1 MNIWVIGKN
10 GMLAKDILKVFDK
23 NNISYFSTGREIDI
37 TNIDDLNNYIKNK
50 NIDIVINCAAYT
62 KVDLAEDE
70 PEICAKIN
78 GFGVKNISEIC
89 ENKNLKLIHFSTDY
103 VFDGT
108 SNKPYKESD
117 TTNPINVYGR
127 SKLEGEK
134 YALSLNK
141 SLIIRISWLYGINGN
156 NFVYTMLNL
165 MKNKDSI
172 KVVNDQY
179 GSPTNTLDIAN
190 LILHIIK
197 DIKDFNFGIYH
208 YTNEGNISWF
218 DFANSIYDLAKKN
231 NILNKDCIVEP
242 CNSKEYK
249 TKAKRPKFSVL
260 SKDKI
265 KNDYKI
271 NLIDYKESLNSF
283 LKSLA

>member
-10 GMLAKDILKVFDK
+10 GMLAKDILKIFDK
-23 NNISYFSTGREIDI
+23 NNMPYFSTGREVDI
-37 TNIDDLNNYIKNK
+37 TNINDLNNFIKNK
-50 NIDIVINCAAYT
+50 NIDMVINCAAYT

-70 PEICAKIN
+70 PEICSKIN
-78 GFGVKNISEIC
+78 CLGVKNISEIC
-89 ENKNLKLIHFSTDY
+89 ENKKLKLIHFSSDY
-103 VFDGT
+103 VFDGDT
-108 SNKPYKESD
+108 NKPYIEND
-117 TTNPINVYGR
+117 VTNPINIYGK

-134 YALSLNK
+134 YALSLSS
-141 SLIIRISWLYGINGN
+141 SLVIRISWLYGINGN
-156 NFVYTMLNL
+156 NFVYTILNL
-165 MKNKDSI
+165 MRSKDSI

-179 GSPTNTLDIAN
+179 GSPTNTLDVAN
-190 LILHIIK
+190 LILYIIK
-197 DIKDFNFGIYH
+197 DFHFGLYH

-260 SKDKI
+260 SKEKI
-265 KNDYKI
+265 KSDLKI
-271 NLIDYKESLNSF
+271 DLIDYKESLNSF
-283 LKSLA
+283 FKSLA

>member
-1 MNIWVIGKN
+1 MNIWVVGKN
-10 GMLAKDILKVFDK
+10 GMLAKDILKLFDK
-23 NNISYFSTGREIDI
+23 NNISYFSTGREVDI
-37 TNIDDLNNYIKNK
+37 TNINDLNNYIKNK
-50 NIDIVINCAAYT
+50 NIEIVINCAAYT

-70 PEICAKIN
+70 TEICYKIN
-78 GFGVKNISEIC
+78 DLGVKNIAEIC
-89 ENKNLKLIHFSTDY
+89 ENEKLKLIHFSTDY

-108 SNKPYKESD
+108 SDKPYKESD
-117 TTNPINVYGR
+117 STNPINVYGK

-134 YALSLNK
+134 HALSLSK
-141 SLIIRISWLYGINGN
+141 SLIMRISWLYGINGN
-156 NFVYTMLNL
+156 NFVHTMLNL
-165 MKNKDSI
+165 MKSKDSI

-197 DIKDFNFGIYH
+197 DIKDFNFGTYH

-231 NILNKDCIVEP
+231 NILNKDCIIEP
-242 CNSKEYK
+242 CKSEEYK
-249 TKAKRPKFSVL
+249 TKANRPKFSVL
-260 SKDKI
+260 SKEKI

-271 NLIDYKESLNSF
+271 DLIDYKESLNSF

>member
-103 VFDGT
+103 VFDGN

>member
-89 ENKNLKLIHFSTDY
+89 ENNNLKLIHFSTDY

>member
-23 NNISYFSTGREIDI
+23 NNISYLSTGREIDI
-37 TNIDDLNNYIKNK
+37 TNINDLNNFIKNK

-70 PEICAKIN
+70 PEICDKIN
-78 GFGVKNISEIC
+78 ALGVKNISEIC
-89 ENKNLKLIHFSTDY
+89 ENKNLKLIHFSSDY
-103 VFDGT
+103 VFDGNA
-108 SNKPYKESD
+108 NKPYKESD
-117 TTNPINVYGR
+117 ATNPINVYGK

-134 YALSLNK
+134 YALSLNS
-141 SLIIRISWLYGINGN
+141 SLVIRISWLYGINGN
-156 NFVYTMLNL
+156 NFVYTMLNF

-179 GSPTNTLDIAN
+179 GSPTNTLDVAN
-190 LILHIIK
+190 LILYIIK
-197 DIKDFNFGIYH
+197 DFRFGLYH

-231 NILNKDCIVEP
+231 NILNKECIIKP
-242 CNSKEYK
+242 CKSEEYK

-260 SKDKI
+260 SKEKI
-265 KNDYKI
+265 KNDCKI
-271 NLIDYKESLNSF
+271 NLIDYRESLNLF
-283 LKSLA
+283 LKNLA

>member
-134 YALSLNK
+134 YA
-141 SLIIRISWLYGINGN
+141 
-156 NFVYTMLNL
+156 
-165 MKNKDSI
+165 
-172 KVVNDQY
+172 
-179 GSPTNTLDIAN
+179 
-190 LILHIIK
+190 
-197 DIKDFNFGIYH
+197 
-208 YTNEGNISWF
+208 
-218 DFANSIYDLAKKN
+218 
-231 NILNKDCIVEP
+231 
-242 CNSKEYK
+242 
-249 TKAKRPKFSVL
+249 
-260 SKDKI
+260 
-265 KNDYKI
+265 
-271 NLIDYKESLNSF
+271 
-283 LKSLA
+283 

>member
-10 GMLAKDILKVFDK
+10 GMLAKDILKIFDK
-23 NNISYFSTGREIDI
+23 NNISYFATGREVDI
-37 TNIDDLNNYIKNK
+37 TNINDLNNYIKNK
-50 NIDIVINCAAYT
+50 NIDMVINCAAYT

-78 GFGVKNISEIC
+78 GFGVKNIAEIC

-108 SNKPYKESD
+108 SDKPYKENDS
-117 TTNPINVYGR
+117 TNPINVYGK

-134 YALSLNK
+134 YALSLSK

-156 NFVYTMLNL
+156 NFVYTMINL
-165 MKNKDSI
+165 MKSKDTI

-190 LILHIIK
+190 LILYLIK

-218 DFANSIYDLAKKN
+218 DFASSIYDLAMKN
-231 NILNKDCIVEP
+231 NILNRDCIIEP
-242 CNSKEYK
+242 CKSEEYK

-260 SKDKI
+260 SKEKI

>member
-1 MNIWVIGKN
+1 MNIWLIGKN
-10 GMLAKDILKVFDK
+10 GMLAKDILKLFDK
-23 NNISYFSTGREIDI
+23 NNMPYFSTGREVDI
-37 TNIDDLNNYIKNK
+37 TNINDLNNYIKNK
-50 NIDIVINCAAYT
+50 NIDVVINCAAYT

-70 PEICAKIN
+70 PEICYKIN
-78 GFGVKNISEIC
+78 GFGVKNIAEIC
-89 ENKNLKLIHFSTDY
+89 ENEKLKFIHFSTDY

-108 SNKPYKESD
+108 SDKPYKESD
-117 TTNPINVYGR
+117 YTNPINVYGK

-134 YALSLNK
+134 HALSLSE

-156 NFVYTMLNL
+156 NFVHTILNF
-165 MKNKDSI
+165 MKSRDSI

-197 DIKDFNFGIYH
+197 DFNFGIYH

-218 DFANSIYDLAKKN
+218 DFANSIYNLAKKN
-231 NILNKDCIVEP
+231 NILNKDCIIEP
-242 CNSKEYK
+242 CKSEEYK

-260 SKDKI
+260 SKEKI
-265 KNDYKI
+265 KSDYKI
-271 NLIDYKESLNSF
+271 DLIDYKESLNSF

>member
-23 NNISYFSTGREIDI
+23 NNIYYFATGREVDI
-37 TNIDDLNNYIKNK
+37 TNINDLNNYIKNK

-78 GFGVKNISEIC
+78 GFGVKNIAEIC

-108 SNKPYKESD
+108 SDKPYKENDS
-117 TTNPINVYGR
+117 TNPINVYGK

-134 YALSLNK
+134 YALSLSK

-156 NFVYTMLNL
+156 NFVYTMINL
-165 MKNKDSI
+165 MKSKDTI

-190 LILHIIK
+190 LILYLIK

-218 DFANSIYDLAKKN
+218 DFASSIYDLAMKN
-231 NILNKDCIVEP
+231 NILNRDCIIEP
-242 CNSKEYK
+242 CKSEEYK

-260 SKDKI
+260 SKEKI

>member
-1 MNIWVIGKN
+1 MASGCLHCV
-10 GMLAKDILKVFDK
+10 
-23 NNISYFSTGREIDI
+23 
-37 TNIDDLNNYIKNK
+37 
-50 NIDIVINCAAYT
+50 
-62 KVDLAEDE
+62 
-70 PEICAKIN
+70 
-78 GFGVKNISEIC
+78 
-89 ENKNLKLIHFSTDY
+89 
-103 VFDGT
+103 
-108 SNKPYKESD
+108 
-117 TTNPINVYGR
+117 
-127 SKLEGEK
+127 
-134 YALSLNK
+134 
-141 SLIIRISWLYGINGN
+141 
-156 NFVYTMLNL
+156 LNL

>member
-179 GSPTNTLDIAN
+179 GSPTNTLDISN